1 MPVKEACDSGGP
13 KGGTPYVRQ
22 TSLLCHMLEF
32 CLGATAGFFQDR
44 STIVAGT
51 SHIIAI
57 RIDYDFAC
65 CVGVVWAASAAHAR
79 WLRYTF
85 GAAADEG
92 DKSYGNESCSHR
104 QSVERG
110 YGGRD
115 GERSQQC

>member
-65 CVGVVWAASAAHAR
+65 CVGVVSPAWSI
-79 WLRYTF
+79 WGVPLLLLKLRGT
-85 GAAADEG
+85 
-92 DKSYGNESCSHR
+92 NL
-104 QSVERG
+104 RG
-110 YGGRD
+110 LGRGLGGLV
-115 GERSQQC
+115 GSIWGVFLCF

>member
-1 MPVKEACDSGGP
+1 MLVKEACDSGGP
-13 KGGTPYVRQ
+13 KQGTPYVRQ

-32 CLGATAGFFQDR
+32 CLGASAGFFHDR

-85 GAAADEG
+85 GATADKG
-92 DKSYGNESCSHR
+92 DKIRDNENYKHC
-104 QSVERG
+104 
-110 YGGRD
+110 
-115 GERSQQC
+115 

>member
-22 TSLLCHMLEF
+22 TSHLCHMLEF

-85 GAAADEG
+85 GATADEG
-92 DKSYGNESCSHR
+92 DKLHEDETCSH
-104 QSVERG
+104 
-110 YGGRD
+110 
-115 GERSQQC
+115 C

>member
-22 TSLLCHMLEF
+22 TSHLCHMLEF

-44 STIVAGT
+44 STIVAGA

-65 CVGVVWAASAAHAR
+65 CVGVVSPAW
-79 WLRYTF
+79 
-85 GAAADEG
+85 G
-92 DKSYGNESCSHR
+92 DFECPSFAL
-104 QSVERG
+104 
-110 YGGRD
+110 
-115 GERSQQC
+115 

>member
-13 KGGTPYVRQ
+13 KVRTPYVRQ
-22 TSLLCHMLEF
+22 TSHLCYKMEF

-65 CVGVVWAASAAHAR
+65 CVGMVSPASSS
-79 WLRYTF
+79 L
-85 GAAADEG
+85 
-92 DKSYGNESCSHR
+92 K
-104 QSVERG
+104 
-110 YGGRD
+110 
-115 GERSQQC
+115 